1 MPSQEENIS
10 DMQSESTYEEENMET
25 IYFKYE
31 FDGCETIDEILD
43 NLDRLTKQF
52 ELYKQAGYL
61 MRHPVDTGYCHLE
74 SPPPYDEGHTPE
86 YKTE

>member
-1 MPSQEENIS
+1 
-10 DMQSESTYEEENMET
+10 
-25 IYFKYE
+25 
-31 FDGCETIDEILD
+31 
-43 NLDRLTKQF
+43 
-52 ELYKQAGYL
+52 